1 MSIRDGVPAEKVDN
15 FYHVRNE
22 LSKLATTQEGLNN
35 ADLTGEL
42 GSLANRAYKLTR
54 EQEAANAK
62 IERQKSGE
70 IYDEFGNVVV
80 AFLKAYKGSPVIWQV
95 IDSYMER
102 NPEIFD
108 RRYRAGFNRWVEQAE
123 NDPNIV
129 YYCDPDTQVESWA
142 WLPASENDTTSDGVA
157 GSAIS
162 ETPSV
167 DPVGVAE
174 EVKLESPKK
183 SEKSVSLPRR
193 PVANGSPLH
202 GDVSNRITVSTDVPT
217 SAVQREQ
224 PPHLEKEAALLEN
237 LRSVERPHEVV
248 TTKLTKWGLQ
258 ITEYP
263 DGTAKFSIESDESGS
278 DNCSEQALYPLVVG
292 ILGQSKDPMTIES
305 LCKAFAE
312 KMELEYDSLPVGND
326 KRQAIWWSV
335 NKAIRSLKL
344 MLERYCLY
352 NVFQED
358 VTQDT
363 SDHKINRRTLT
374 PTYQLHEL
382 CKE

>member
-1 MSIRDGVPAEKVDN
+1 MLIRDGASVERVDN
-15 FYHVRNE
+15 FGHVRNKLNE
-22 LSKLATTQEGLNN
+22 LATTQEGLNN

-54 EQEAANAK
+54 EREAANAE

-70 IYDEFGNVVV
+70 IYDEFGNAVV

-129 YYCDPDTQVESWA
+129 YYCDPDTRVESWA

-157 GSAIS
+157 ESAIS

-167 DPVGVAE
+167 DPVGAAE
-174 EVKLESPKK
+174 EAKPEPPKK
-183 SEKSVSLPRR
+183 SKESVSLPRR
-193 PVANGSPLH
+193 PVANGSPSH

-217 SAVQREQ
+217 SAIQRKQ

-237 LRSVERPHEVV
+237 LRSVEWPHEVV

-278 DNCSEQALYPLVVG
+278 DSCSEQALYPLVVG

-312 KMELEYDSLPVGND
+312 KMGLEYDSLLVGND